1 MARYNGL
8 IIPRSYNDY
17 FSRSDPQAIKDLMA
31 TVTDEELD
39 DTSAAPIQNRAVA
52 RVIPAGTTDA
62 NKLVNAAELNEIKAI
77 IPNTASEENEL
88 ADKNFVNSTVGTNT
102 AFFRGTFGS
111 VDELE
116 AYAGEKTNNDYAF
129 VTGTDS
135 AGNATYKRY
144 KYDGTAWEYEYTL
157 NNSSFTAE
165 QWAAIQSGITAEKVA
180 QYDAGT
186 TPEGIID
193 LIYPIGFIITT
204 EDKNFDPNAKW
215 PWTTWE
221 IKAKGRVL
229 QGATDG
235 QSGGDEIA
243 AGLPNIK
250 GDVYFNT
257 CSNGIAGTGALK
269 KSKITSMAGGFAGS
283 VNVREMNVPCPTIDA
298 SDSSSIYKDDCDTV
312 QPPAIAV
319 YFWKRTA

>member
-17 FSRSDPQAIKDLMA
+17 FSRSDPQAIKDIIAMG
-31 TVTDEELD
+31 TDEELD
-39 DTSAAPIQNRAVA
+39 DTSVAPIQNRAVA
-52 RVIPAGTTDA
+52 RVIPAGTTDT

-102 AFFRGTFGS
+102 AFFRGTFDS

-129 VTGTDS
+129 VIGTDS
-135 AGNATYKRY
+135 AGNTTYKRY

-165 QWAAIQSGITAEKVA
+165 QWAAIQSGITAEKVT

-204 EDKNFDPNAKW
+204 EDKNFDPNTKW

-229 QGATDG
+229 QGATDD
-235 QSGGDEIA
+235 QNGGDEIA

-250 GDVYFNT
+250 GSLPSHNNSFMAGSESGAIKTN
-257 CSNGIAGTGALK
+257 SASLLAIAGNVLG
-269 KSKITSMAGGFAGS
+269 IFANAATFNAHNS
-283 VNVREMNVPCPTIDA
+283 NA
-298 SDSSSIYKDDCDTV
+298 IYRDDCDTV

>member
-17 FSRSDPQAIKDLMA
+17 FSRSDPQAIKDILAMG
-31 TVTDEELD
+31 TDEELD

-129 VTGTDS
+129 VIGTDS
-135 AGNATYKRY
+135 AGNTTYKRY

-204 EDKNFDPNAKW
+204 EDKNFDPNTKW

-229 QGATDG
+229 QGATDD
-235 QSGGDEIA
+235 QNGGDEIA

-250 GDVYFNT
+250 GSLSSHNNSFSAGNVSGAITTNSVSTFTPVADTLGIVGNNATFNAHN
-257 CSNGIAGTGALK
+257 SNA
-269 KSKITSMAGGFAGS
+269 
-283 VNVREMNVPCPTIDA
+283 
-298 SDSSSIYKDDCDTV
+298 IYRDDCDTV

>member
-17 FSRSDPQAIKDLMA
+17 FSRSDPQAIKDILAMG
-31 TVTDEELD
+31 TDEELD

-129 VTGTDS
+129 VIGTDS
-135 AGNATYKRY
+135 AGNTTYKRY

-204 EDKNFDPNAKW
+204 EDKNFDPNTKW

-229 QGATDG
+229 QGATDD
-235 QSGGDEIA
+235 QNGGDEIA

-250 GDVYFNT
+250 GSLSSHNNSFSAGNVSGAITTNSVSTFTPVVDALGTFGNNATFNAHN
-257 CSNGIAGTGALK
+257 SNA
-269 KSKITSMAGGFAGS
+269 
-283 VNVREMNVPCPTIDA
+283 
-298 SDSSSIYKDDCDTV
+298 IYRDDCDTV

>member
-17 FSRSDPQAIKDLMA
+17 FSRSDPQAIKDIIAMG
-31 TVTDEELD
+31 TDEELD
-39 DTSAAPIQNRAVA
+39 DTSTAPIQNRAVA

-88 ADKNFVNSTVGTNT
+88 ADKNFVNSTVATNT
-102 AFFRGTFGS
+102 AFFRGTFDS

-129 VTGTDS
+129 VIGTDS
-135 AGNATYKRY
+135 AGNTTYKRY

-180 QYDAGT
+180 QYDAAT
-186 TPEGIID
+186 TPAGIID
-193 LIYPIGFIITT
+193 LVYPIGFIITT
-204 EDKNFDPNAKW
+204 EDKNFDPNTKW

-229 QGATDG
+229 QGATDD
-235 QSGGDEIA
+235 QNGGDEIA

-250 GDVYFNT
+250 GSLSSHNNSF
-257 CSNGIAGTGALK
+257 S
-269 KSKITSMAGGFAGS
+269 AGS
-283 VNVREMNVPCPTIDA
+283 GAFKTNSATLLVTPVDKPGIVGNEATFNA
-298 SDSSSIYKDDCDTV
+298 HNSNAIYRDDCDTV
-312 QPPAIAV
+312 QPPAVAV